1 MKILPEIFATEIS
14 TEESTGQRMGCC
26 VSKSKVKVKVQIGDV
41 DAGALPLL
49 IETCAQFSD

>member
-1 MKILPEIFATEIS
+1 MKSLPEIFATEIS